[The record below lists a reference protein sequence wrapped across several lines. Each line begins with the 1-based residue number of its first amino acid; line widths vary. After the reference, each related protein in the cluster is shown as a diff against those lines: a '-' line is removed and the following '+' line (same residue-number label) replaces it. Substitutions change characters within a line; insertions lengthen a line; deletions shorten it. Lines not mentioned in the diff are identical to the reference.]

1 MRISDW
7 SSDVCSSDLL
17 LERNGKAVQHP
28 AQTVVLDLLSHHLSR
43 RPPKAHRLDFFD
55 AVDLALHN
63 IVGER
68 NGTQEARKKSSK
80 PIGKAHAIDVR
91 RLRIA
96 VLGTISGRIDRPAAA
111 LLLDQAHR
119 GEDRTAPPAA
129 RARQDACRLDPLPGR
144 QPLSSTPP
152 GQGGKLLETPHTRT
166 RQ

>member
-7 SSDVCSSDLL
+7 SSDVCSSDL
-17 LERNGKAVQHP
+17 KAVQHP

-96 VLGTISGRIDRPAAA
+96 GLGTISGRIDRHAAA

-119 GEDRTAPPAA
+119 GEDRKAPP
-129 RARQDACRLDPLPGR
+129 DA
-144 QPLSSTPP
+144 
-152 GQGGKLLETPHTRT
+152 RT
-166 RQ
+166 RQAACS